1 MVRIH
6 ILGAS
11 GSGTTSLG
19 RALSGALDVPHVDS
33 DDIFWMPTNPPY
45 TTPRIMD
52 ERVAMLLDKAPTDG
66 VWILSGSALKWGS
79 VVEPFY
85 DLIVFLRLDPEVR
98 MERIRRREVERYGDR
113 IAPGGDMT
121 VKSAE
126 FLEWAESYDTAGSE
140 RRSLVAHE
148 AWLTG
153 QKAPILRLDSI
164 RSVEELLA
172 EVLRHPVV
180 VGRMAQGRLF

>member
-6 ILGAS
+6 VMGAS

-19 RALSGALDVPHVDS
+19 SALSQVLDIPHVDS
-33 DDIFWMPTNPPY
+33 DDIFWMRTDPPY
-45 TTPRIMD
+45 TTPRIMG
-52 ERVAMLLDKAPTDG
+52 ERVAMLLDRAPTDG
-66 VWILSGSALKWGS
+66 AWTLSGSALKWGA

-85 DLIVFLRLDPEVR
+85 DLIVFLRLDPAVR
-98 MERIRRREVERYGDR
+98 MQRIRRREVERYGDR
-113 IAPGGDMT
+113 IAPGGDMA
-121 VKSAE
+121 VKSGE
-126 FLEWAESYDTAGSE
+126 FLEWAESYDTAGPE

-148 AWLTG
+148 AWLEG

-180 VGRMAQGRLF
+180 AGRMA